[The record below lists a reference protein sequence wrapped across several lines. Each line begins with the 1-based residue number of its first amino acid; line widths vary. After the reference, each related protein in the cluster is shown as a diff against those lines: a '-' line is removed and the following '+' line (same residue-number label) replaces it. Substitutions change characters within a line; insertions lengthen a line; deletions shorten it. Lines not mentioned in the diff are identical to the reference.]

1 MKIKLYEDAGQ
12 IIRYTLDAILP
23 DQAVREALRGFAKP
37 AGRTILVAV
46 GKAAWQMADA
56 ALKEITVDQGIVI
69 TKYGHAKGS
78 LTNCGIFEAGHPVLD
93 ENSLKAAEAALSL
106 VSDLQEKDTVL
117 FLLSGGASALFEL
130 PLVPLATLQDL
141 NRQLLACGASIEEI
155 NTLRKRLSAVKGG
168 RYALKCAPA
177 KVFSIILSDIL
188 GDPLDMIGSGPAYP
202 DSSTCE
208 DALRIVEKYRLQ
220 IDEKT
225 LALLK
230 EETPKEL
237 SNVTTTLAGNIAILC
252 QKAEEICKQLGYE
265 TRVLNLALQGEARIA
280 GKELAEKAV
289 QLAEEAHTKT
299 ALIEGGETVVTL
311 RGKGLGGRNQELVLA
326 AVETLAGH
334 NAAVFSLGSDGT
346 DGPTDAAGAY
356 ADGDTLSAMKE
367 KGIDPALYLAE
378 NDSYHA
384 FEAVRQLLF
393 TGPTGTN
400 INDLT
405 VALID
410 AD

>member
-1 MKIKLYEDAGQ
+1 E
-12 IIRYTLDAILP
+12 
-23 DQAVREALRGFAKP
+23 
-37 AGRTILVAV
+37 
-46 GKAAWQMADA
+46 
-56 ALKEITVDQGIVI
+56 
-69 TKYGHAKGS
+69 
-78 LTNCGIFEAGHPVLD
+78 IFEAGHPVLD
-93 ENSLKAAEAALSL
+93 ENSLKAAEEALLL
-106 VSDLQEKDTVL
+106 VSDLKEEDTVL

-130 PLVPLATLQDL
+130 PLIPLEILQDL

-168 RYALKCAPA
+168 RFALKCAPA
-177 KVFSIILSDIL
+177 HVFSIVLSDIL

-208 DALRIVEKYRLQ
+208 DALRIVEKYKLK
-220 IDEKT
+220 IGEET
-225 LALLK
+225 IALLK
-230 EETPKEL
+230 KETPKEL
-237 SNVTTTLAGNIAILC
+237 GNVTTTLAGNIAILC
-252 QKAEEICKQLGYE
+252 QKAEEICKKLGYE
-265 TRVLNLALQGEARIA
+265 TRVLNLALQGEARAA

-289 QLAEEAHTKT
+289 QLAKEGHAKI

-311 RGKGLGGRNQELVLA
+311 HGKGLGGRNQELVLA
-326 AVETLAGH
+326 AVETLAGQ
-334 NAAVFSLGSDGT
+334 NVAVFSLGSDGT

-384 FEAVRQLLF
+384 FEAVGQLLF